1 MAAGVRNWTPRRASL
16 AVAAVALLALAA
28 RLLLLGDRVAHWDEA
43 RVGYWILD
51 YARTGSYEY
60 RPIIHGPF
68 YHHVNAVVFSVLG
81 PTDAAM
87 RLVPAVVGGLLP
99 LSALL
104 LRERLR
110 GGEQVA
116 LALFLAANPVLLYY
130 TRFMRGDPL
139 VGAFMFVAF
148 GLFVRYLDTRAYRY
162 VLAGVAFVA
171 LGFTVKENAPVYLLC
186 WVGAAAVVAYFEL
199 FAAARRGESVSGVVE
214 RWLGLDRR
222 RAVWRAALDRARA
235 GDDQRTDDDR
245 RTDDDAPRSND
256 DPRTIED
263 GGSPRGARRAL
274 APLAVAAAAVAEFL
288 AIVVFFYAPRSGDP
302 DELGLGNALG
312 DPAMW
317 GPVVEAATL
326 GSWRSFVEI
335 WIDGSATEHG
345 YLPYLGD
352 YLLTLAFGAAML
364 CLFAVV
370 GFLAESFAEERPRG
384 LVLGTFA
391 WGVASVLG
399 YPVITDI
406 KAPWATVH
414 AVLPLAVP
422 AAVGVALVYRWGRAA
437 FASNDR
443 LGVGVAATV
452 LLLVSAQVGAMGA
465 TAVYLHP
472 QSPENELVQYAQ
484 PAADLHPTL
493 ADVERAA
500 ATTEGTDV
508 LVYGERYVDE
518 HPSRSSAYRPAC
530 VKWFELLPLPW
541 YFERGDVAVSCA
553 RTPAE
558 LDAMAERPPVVVADA
573 GERTELRARFP
584 GYEARTGKL
593 RTTDSEVL
601 FLVDTSRL
609 PREGDRGPERRRR

>member
-1 MAAGVRNWTPRRASL
+1 MAAGVRYWTPRRAHL
-16 AVAAVALLALAA
+16 VVAAVALLALAA

-68 YHHVNAVVFSVLG
+68 YHHVNAVVFTVLG

-110 GGEQVA
+110 ESELVA

-130 TRFMRGDPL
+130 SRFMRGDPL

-148 GLFVRYLDTRAYRY
+148 GLFVRLLDTRAHRY
-162 VLAGVAFVA
+162 LLAGVAFVA

-186 WVGAAAVVAYFEL
+186 WAGAAAVVAYFEL
-199 FAAARRGESVSGVVE
+199 FAAARRGESASAVVE

-222 RAVWRAALDRARA
+222 RAAWRDAPARARA
-235 GDDQRTDDDR
+235 G
-245 RTDDDAPRSND
+245 D

-263 GGSPRGARRAL
+263 GGSARGARRVLVA
-274 APLAVAAAAVAEFL
+274 LAVAAVAAVEFL
-288 AIVVFFYAPRSGDP
+288 AIVVFFYAPRASGP

-317 GPVVEAATL
+317 GPVIEAATL
-326 GSWRSFVEI
+326 GSWRAFVEI
-335 WIDGSATEHG
+335 WIDGTATEHG

-352 YLLTLAFGAAML
+352 FLLTLGFGAAML
-364 CLFAVV
+364 CTFAVV

-399 YPVITDI
+399 YPVITDV

-422 AAVGVALVYRWGRAA
+422 AAVGVALVYRRGRAA
-437 FASNDR
+437 FAADDR
-443 LGVGVAATV
+443 IGVGVAAAV
-452 LLLVSAQVGAMGA
+452 LLVVAAQVGAMGV

-484 PAADLHPTL
+484 PADDVHPTL

-508 LVYGERYVDE
+508 LVYGERYVE
-518 HPSRSSAYRPAC
+518 GTPPSASAYRPAC
-530 VKWFELLPLPW
+530 VEWFDLLPLPW
-541 YFERGDVAVSCA
+541 YFERSDVTVTCA

-573 GERTELRARFP
+573 GERATLRARFP
-584 GYEARTGKL
+584 DYEARTGKL

-609 PREGDRGPERRRR
+609 PREEDRTPERDRR